1 MTDVRGDRVGSEL
14 LRYHVGCMQVDAE
27 DQVGGELASREQPR
41 LSPKGKQ
48 QRSPAPTTHSLSATP
63 GQAADGSRTVV
74 KLDAEAAL
82 AAVRSAYRPADSAAF
97 VMIHDKA
104 ASARMVT
111 VPAHVPA

>member
-1 MTDVRGDRVGSEL
+1 MWDACRLTLRTRLEASWRLGSSRGFHRRGSSNGPQRR
-14 LRYHVGCMQVDAE
+14 LRT
-27 DQVGGELASREQPR
+27 
-41 LSPKGKQ
+41 LSP
-48 QRSPAPTTHSLSATP
+48 ATP

-104 ASARMVT
+104 ARARMVT